1 MTERQEEVQKAMS
14 RGVSAAWDQD
24 WDKAA
29 TFYRQVL
36 VYDPN
41 HSKAL
46 TSLGMAFLKME
57 NFQEALK
64 CYKRASEILP
74 DDPLV
79 LENIAKIHALE
90 HKANEELRDIKIASD
105 YFFKAAKLYLKR
117 NEPNKAIDNLEK
129 IVMISPQEIR
139 AREGLARVYEHIGEQ
154 EKAIQEYLTIASLL
168 QARGNQAKT
177 LFFID
182 QAKKINPEHKKVI
195 NAQNLIKDFK
205 QLPRPVI
212 TMDIPETIPV
222 SKSRDANKTTSPDDV
237 VLDPI
242 LGTNQ
247 MALQEIADI
256 LFDEEEIFDSDIKDN
271 QQSSQRISRLR
282 NSGNWLKVV
291 VNLSQA
297 VDHQTQGENEKAI
310 IALEQVMEFG
320 LVCPSVLFNLGYLY
334 YRTGRNEKSYSL
346 FKSLLNEPV
355 YALGAYLI
363 HADMNYQSSNFRDAS
378 IDYLQALKLAEER
391 IVSEIRKEDLY
402 DAYSTLIEGFHR
414 RSSPDEEARL
424 CENIRDVLIR
434 DDWKQ
439 YLGRA
444 RKQLPHQHEP
454 TAFLPLAEIILDGG
468 GSQVIESMTKI
479 SEMTIKKQFRSA
491 MEESY
496 RVLDIAPY
504 YLPLHA
510 LMVNILVK
518 QNEIEKAI
526 IKLRIIA
533 ITYRYRGE
541 FQQAINYYRRI
552 IELSPADLQARNY
565 LIRLF
570 LDLNQT
576 ILAIQEYVKLAEVY
590 YRLADL
596 KEAREVYIQAYKLAQ
611 EINSK
616 PALQSQILSQIADI
630 DMQNLDWRQALRNY
644 EQMRALV
651 PDDIHACRRIVE
663 MHFRLGQEKQA
674 LAEIDHT
681 TQAFLDESKMEVAIN
696 LLENITEEFPNHIPV
711 RRRLADL
718 YKQFGREQDMI
729 RELDMIG
736 ELLLKS
742 GDRSGAKQIVEMIVG
757 LNPPNKAD
765 YLRLLDGL
773 QAG

>member
-1 MTERQEEVQKAMS
+1 MTEHQEEVQKAMS
-14 RGVSAAWDQD
+14 LGNSAAWDQD

-29 TFYRQVL
+29 NFYRQVL
-36 VYDPN
+36 EYDPN

-46 TSLGMAFLKME
+46 TSLGMALLKLE
-57 NFQEALK
+57 NFQEALI
-64 CYKRASEILP
+64 CYNRASEILP

-90 HKANEELRDIKIASD
+90 HRANEELRDTKIASD
-105 YFFKAAKLYLKR
+105 YYFKAAKSYLKR
-117 NEPNKAIDNLEK
+117 NEPTKAIDNLER

-139 AREGLARVYEHIGEQ
+139 ARDGLARVYERIGEQ
-154 EKAIQEYLTIASLL
+154 EKAIQEYLTIASLM
-168 QARGNQAKT
+168 QARGNQEKT

-182 QAKKINPEHKKVI
+182 QAKKINPEHRKVI
-195 NAQNLIKDFK
+195 NAQNLVKDFK

-212 TMDIPETIPV
+212 AMDIPETIPV
-222 SKSRDANKTTSPDDV
+222 SQSRDAKNTISPDEV
-237 VLDPI
+237 ELDPI

-247 MALQEIADI
+247 KAMQEIADF
-256 LFDEEEIFDSDIKDN
+256 LFEGEEILDSDIKDT
-271 QQSSQRISRLR
+271 QQSSQIINHLR
-282 NSGNWLKVV
+282 NSGNWSKVV

-297 VDHQTQGENEKAI
+297 VDRQTQGENEKAI
-310 IALEQVMEFG
+310 IALERVMEFV
-320 LVCPSVLFNLGYLY
+320 LICPSVLFNLGYLY
-334 YRTGRNEKSYSL
+334 YRTGRYEKINSL
-346 FKSLLNEPV
+346 LKSLLKEPE

-363 HADMNYQSSNFRDAS
+363 HADMNYQSKNFEDAS

-402 DAYSTLIEGFHR
+402 EAYSMIIESFQR

-424 CENIRDVLIR
+424 CENIRDILIR
-434 DDWKQ
+434 NDWKE

-444 RKQLPHQHEP
+444 RKQLPHQYEP
-454 TAFLPLAEIILDGG
+454 TAFLPLADIILDGG
-468 GSQVIESMTKI
+468 GSQVIESMAKI
-479 SEMTIKKQFRSA
+479 SEMTTKKQFRSA

-526 IKLRIIA
+526 TKLRIIA
-533 ITYRYRGE
+533 KTYRFRDE
-541 FQQAINYYRRI
+541 LQQAINYYRRI

-576 ILAIQEYVKLAEVY
+576 ILAIQEYVKLAEIY

-596 KEAREVYIQAYKLAQ
+596 KKAREVYIQAFQLAQ
-611 EINSK
+611 EINAK
-616 PALQSQILSQIADI
+616 PSLQSQILSQIADI

-644 EQMRALV
+644 EQMRALI

-674 LAEIDHT
+674 LAVIDHT
-681 TQAFLDESKMEVAIN
+681 TQAFLDESKMEVAII
-696 LLENITEEFPNHIPV
+696 LLENVTEEFPNQIPV

-718 YKQFGREQDMI
+718 YKQAGKEQDMI

-742 GDRSGAKQIVEMIVG
+742 GDRSGAKQIVEMIIG
-757 LNPPNKAD
+757 LNPPNKAE
-765 YLRLLDGL
+765 YLKLLDGL